1 MPNTSEEMAPTWV
14 KQCFWTLAGTGA
26 VYVLSMLALT
36 IPALQRN
43 VTYAHNINPARWQN
57 LSNVEQ
63 FGFLHHQ
70 VQPFTIKST
79 NNVTLHA
86 WHILPAHLY
95 REHREDLI
103 NQPDFGLKPFD
114 EAADLVGMRL
124 LLNEPNAKVVVSFH
138 GNAAHI
144 GSSHRPG
151 TYQQLLSTSTTK
163 QPVHVIAFDYRGF
176 GMSTGTPNECGV
188 IDDGVAVMSALCG
201 SPNDVTEMNGK
212 SSGSSSR
219 ASLHPSQIILVG
231 QSLGTFVST
240 ATYYEWTVRLHQ
252 APFKALVLLASFS
265 SLPKLLDS
273 YSIKGL
279 TPPLLSPLT
288 QYPWAQKWIRDRIYD
303 KWDTASRLKELVRL
317 VDTKLDLTI
326 MHAKDDVEI
335 PYREGYMNWLT
346 VQEAVNGTGTFSSTH
361 DDVYHPEFTKS
372 WVSDDGMK
380 RVRWDKVRHGGHNR
394 LPTSEHVKVILY
406 DILERD

>member
-1 MPNTSEEMAPTWV
+1 
-14 KQCFWTLAGTGA
+14 
-26 VYVLSMLALT
+26 MLALT

-43 VTYAHNINPARWQN
+43 VTYAHNINPAYWQN

-79 NNVTLHA
+79 NDVTLHA

-95 REHREDLI
+95 RENKEDLTS
-103 NQPDFGLKPFD
+103 QRDFGLKPFD
-114 EAADLVGMRL
+114 EAVDSVGLRL

-144 GSSHRPG
+144 GSSHRPA
-151 TYQQLLSTSTTK
+151 TYQQLLSTSTRE

-176 GMSTGTPNECGV
+176 GMSTGTPKEQGV

-201 SPNDVTEMNGK
+201 SSPTDLAEHGGQ

-219 ASLHPSQIILVG
+219 TRLHPSQIILVG

-240 ATYYEWTVRLHQ
+240 ATYHEWTVKLQR

-279 TPPLLSPLT
+279 APPVLSPLT
-288 QYPWAQKWIRDRIYD
+288 QYPWAQKWVRERIWD
-303 KWDTASRLKELVRL
+303 KWDTASRLKELLRL
-317 VDTKLDLTI
+317 ADTKLDLSI
-326 MHAKDDVEI
+326 MHARDDVEI
-335 PYREGYMNWLT
+335 PSREGYMNWLA

-380 RVRWDKVRHGGHNR
+380 RARWDKVRHGGHNR

-406 DILERD
+406 DILERG